1 MLFGMRNSGQT
12 FQQMMDMVIAIRQ
25 GVFCYL
31 DILMLLSDEQSHSC
45 HLLGLVAGVR
55 FGTELQEVCVRPVTN
70 GVLGPLNIVCGL
82 ATSGRQGSFCPVF
95 LYTSQPQ

>member
-1 MLFGMRNSGQT
+1 MLFGLRNSGQT

-55 FGTELQEVCVRPVTN
+55 FGTELQEC
-70 GVLGPLNIVCGL
+70 VLGQ
-82 ATSGRQGSFCPVF
+82 SQMEF
-95 LYTSQPQ
+95 LGHSILFVG